1 METIFHFF
9 SGKMAAGKS
18 TLARKLA
25 LEHNAILIVEDDWLA
40 QLYPEEITDIP
51 TYIKYS
57 FRLKNIISDHIIT
70 LLKNNISV
78 VLDFPANTEKQ
89 RLWFRTIYEQAN
101 VAHTLHYLD
110 VSDEKCKK
118 QLKLRSLDKPA
129 GSAFTTDDEFDLIT
143 EYFQPPADNEGFNL
157 IRYNS

>member
-57 FRLKNIISDHIIT
+57 FRLKNIMSDHILT
-70 LLKNNISV
+70 LLKQNVSV
-78 VLDFPANTEKQ
+78 VMDFPANTKEQ
-89 RLWFRTIYEQAN
+89 RLWFRTIYKQAN
-101 VAHTLHYLD
+101 VAHTLHYID

-118 QLKLRSLDKPA
+118 QLKLRSLDKPV
-129 GSAFTTDDEFDLIT
+129 GSAFTTNDEFDLIT
-143 EYFQPPADNEGFNL
+143 EYFQPPVDNEGFNL
-157 IRYNS
+157 IRYSN